1 MDGDPGTSTL
11 SSIIM
16 WNIEYADRLS
26 ADSMSFLHEPGAL
39 SVQITARHKEFGP
52 EEPVTGS
59 DMTVRVGSLRKLHSL
74 ARKPFRMGR
83 RLKRDI
89 IPDVGKILSK
99 PGGDNG
105 GFPIPSQIVD
115 HIKPDSLISE
125 AVSIATG
132 LGSNILSQ
140 AASIGQGL
148 AEKLEKGLPINHT
161 HSIRMHHNINSETHQ
176 IDESRKDITG
186 GAKQWLTVLPQIT
199 FIDSYAEID
208 LDVHFVFQMGI
219 ANKIKDA
226 FGESKD
232 DYESML
238 EERGGIGNVIANAY
252 VEVEAM
258 EDVSVQLQVEVV
270 LPAGAILFCSLYLFP
285 VPDFFDCV
293 PLVKA
298 GPALVAAKPPT
309 TPGRDKSPTDTH
321 KIDKVTNWVT
331 KRAGGNKN
339 KGGTNGAGRR
349 RM

>member
-16 WNIEYADRLS
+16 WNIEYTDRLS

-59 DMTVRVGSLRKLHSL
+59 DMTVRVGSLRKLRSL

-83 RLKRDI
+83 RLKRDV
-89 IPDVGKILSK
+89 IPDVRKILSK

-105 GFPIPSQIVD
+105 GFPIPSQIMD
-115 HIKPDSLISE
+115 YIKPDSLISE

-208 LDVHFVFQMGI
+208 LDVHFVF
-219 ANKIKDA
+219 
-226 FGESKD
+226 
-232 DYESML
+232 
-238 EERGGIGNVIANAY
+238 
-252 VEVEAM
+252 
-258 EDVSVQLQVEVV
+258 
-270 LPAGAILFCSLYLFP
+270 
-285 VPDFFDCV
+285 
-293 PLVKA
+293 
-298 GPALVAAKPPT
+298 
-309 TPGRDKSPTDTH
+309 
-321 KIDKVTNWVT
+321 
-331 KRAGGNKN
+331 
-339 KGGTNGAGRR
+339 
-349 RM
+349 